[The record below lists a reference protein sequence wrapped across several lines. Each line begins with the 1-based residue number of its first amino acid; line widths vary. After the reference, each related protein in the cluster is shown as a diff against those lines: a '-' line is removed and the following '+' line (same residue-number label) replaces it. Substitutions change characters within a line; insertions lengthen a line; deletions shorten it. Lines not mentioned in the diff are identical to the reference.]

1 MSSGGHKTSAIPRP
15 KDPTR
20 AATRAA
26 QRPGNDDTRF
36 ADFTRPIPREKQL
49 VRGRTKRGVIAL
61 AATVI
66 TAALVA
72 ALFVLPVQAWL
83 RQQDD
88 IERKQKELSVLQQAN
103 AELTN
108 EVSRLQTAEGIEEAA
123 REEIG
128 YVQRGEI
135 RLTVLPAPNAPITMP
150 SGWPYDTMAQI
161 VAVRAANP

>member
-83 RQQDD
+83 RQDYRLD
-88 IERKQKELSVLQQAN
+88 ERS
-103 AELTN
+103 
-108 EVSRLQTAEGIEEAA
+108 A
-123 REEIG
+123 RNLVEH
-128 YVQRGEI
+128 VQRQLDAVGVISSDTTFVVESFENEAGDPH
-135 RLTVLPAPNAPITMP
+135 LVLSLIH
-150 SGWPYDTMAQI
+150 I
-161 VAVRAANP
+161 